1 MVTVIGSGLESHIA
15 RQSRKQAMGWTA
27 DAEHEAAELVA
38 QAAEQAET
46 LHGGVEAQAR
56 ERVQTL
62 RRRLVARAQ
71 LEVREALLR
80 AQAEVVDRV
89 WRAAEERLAALDA
102 ASLPP
107 QRLARL
113 RELVGEAAMQL
124 GGGDLALEL
133 NERDAAL
140 LTQEVLAAWEASW
153 QERLPGVRLSLALKA
168 APIMG
173 GVVMRAVGG
182 HVLVDNSYEQRL
194 AMAREALREP
204 VMGILAQAPDGGEG

>member
-1 MVTVIGSGLESHIA
+1 
-15 RQSRKQAMGWTA
+15 
-27 DAEHEAAELVA
+27 
-38 QAAEQAET
+38 
-46 LHGGVEAQAR
+46 
-56 ERVQTL
+56 
-62 RRRLVARAQ
+62 
-71 LEVREALLR
+71 
-80 AQAEVVDRV
+80 
-89 WRAAEERLAALDA
+89 
-102 ASLPP
+102 
-107 QRLARL
+107 
-113 RELVGEAAMQL
+113 MQL